1 MSFNINP
8 CLAVQNRK
16 VHDINNMNDICYNT
30 CQAFENV
37 YGKLPE
43 CDNMCKN
50 MITEKKYSMGRNNC
64 NLKQPTKPPFWY
76 QTPHYFPELLKS
88 TNNINTSYNQC
99 LQKCR
104 KNNNNVNE
112 CYLNCQTDKSAV
124 KYVENYSMESR
135 NIENIENIE
144 NRNEDNSMENRG
156 NIDTMGNR
164 ENIDTMN
171 DMEDI
176 NNMENYIEKYKK
188 KHHHKEPDYKKYEKE
203 HPVSFGIGYILVT
216 VIMVVLI
223 FMFFKIL
230 LTKE

>member
-88 TNNINTSYNQC
+88 TNNINTSYIQC

-124 KYVENYSMESR
+124 KYVENYSMENR
-135 NIENIENIE
+135 NIENIE